1 MALVAQLC
9 PNIAQVLT
17 LSQSI
22 ALSTFHKLGK
32 KSNHMEMIFVEIVMV
47 TAQIPGGKFLNSQKK
62 KQLVRFH
69 HQEIHQ

>member
-9 PNIAQVLT
+9 PNIAQVLA
-17 LSQSI
+17 LSQYI

-47 TAQIPGGKFLNSQKK
+47 TAQIPGGKSLNSQK